1 MSKPIAWL
9 TNRGLCTPGGT
20 MNWLRS
26 SGRSTRPPS
35 EIVTSNGEYT
45 ATRPAKIASSIDTVL
60 PAAIVIVRR
69 TDPASLFSAT
79 SCLPGLTSVS
89 SSGVVPRGLP
99 STVTC
104 APGGVVVT
112 LSVPIGFRG
121 AAGAGSGLRSGTA
134 FARAFMFDKALIA
147 YGAIAAAAPIS
158 AAAAAI
164 RGAQRLIGS
173 PSAGIFLTRRGAGGG
188 AGVTAG
194 GGGAS
199 NATCGSNLTSRSNS
213 TCGSNVK
220 RAGAMSAFTRG
231 GGGGGGG
238 GWGRLRLEPELERL
252 IRCWRFHRPRQR
264 PIRPLCA
271 PRVGPAGCRFSCS
284 DEVVVGLRL
293 DRHPP
298 KTIINSFRSR
308 RDDQSAHQAPSEPF
322 HR

>member
-89 SSGVVPRGLP
+89 SSGVTPRGLP

-112 LSVPIGFRG
+112 LSVPIGFGG
-121 AAGAGSGLRSGTA
+121 AAGGRSGLRSGTA
-134 FARAFMFDKALIA
+134 VARAFMFDNALIA
-147 YGAIAAAAPIS
+147 YGAPAAAAPTS
-158 AAAAAI
+158 TAAAAM
-164 RGAQRLIGS
+164 RGAHRLIGS
-173 PSAGIFLTRRGAGGG
+173 PSAGIFFRTRGGAGGG
-188 AGVTAG
+188 GDVTAG
-194 GGGAS
+194 GRGAS
-199 NATCGSNLTSRSNS
+199 NATCGSNLTSGS
-213 TCGSNVK
+213 TSKCGSNVTCGAGVAK
-220 RAGAMSAFTRG
+220 CVGGGAGRGGAAGAGCGSNSNSDGSSGAAVSTG
-231 GGGGGGG
+231 LGN
-238 GWGRLRLEPELERL
+238 GRSVHL
-252 IRCWRFHRPRQR
+252 
-264 PIRPLCA
+264 A
-271 PRVGPAGCRFSCS
+271 
-284 DEVVVGLRL
+284 
-293 DRHPP
+293 
-298 KTIINSFRSR
+298 R
-308 RDDQSAHQAPSEPF
+308 RARAQLAA
-322 HR
+322 